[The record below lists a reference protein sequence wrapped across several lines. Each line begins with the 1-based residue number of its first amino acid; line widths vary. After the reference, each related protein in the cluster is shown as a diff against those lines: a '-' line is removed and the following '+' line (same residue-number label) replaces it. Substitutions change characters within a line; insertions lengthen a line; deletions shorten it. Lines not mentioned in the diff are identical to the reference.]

1 MSLLAT
7 VFDDKRLMC
16 ACLGVWLCL
25 LLGIFSHLGIMETQL
40 LGFGPSAHTRFV
52 GVAIDTW
59 YKWSLVATF
68 SFTNTLINDLS
79 GDSIVPFLT
88 NVVQD
93 HKTLYLPYSRLVCWA
108 ISSAWSFYVRMVS
121 VLSIF
126 LLMSQ
131 VDFVLIGALAD
142 LIVNTYTC
150 FRFMRGKVHD
160 PERFWSWL
168 HQQQEEDETQEREE
182 RHGSAPAPAA
192 AALEMSALD
201 GSARDADTSGL
212 LRQAP

>member
-16 ACLGVWLCL
+16 VCLGVWLCM
-25 LLGIFSHLGIMETQL
+25 LLGIFSHLGITETQML
-40 LGFGPSAHTRFV
+40 SFGPSPHTRFV

-59 YKWSLVATF
+59 YKWGLVAAF

-93 HKTLYLPYSRLVCWA
+93 HKTLYLPYSKAVCWG
-108 ISSAWSFYVRMVS
+108 ISSAWGFYVRMVS

-150 FRFMRGKVHD
+150 FRFMRGKVYD

-168 HQQQEEDETQEREE
+168 HTQEAGE
-182 RHGSAPAPAA
+182 AA
-192 AALEMSALD
+192 AARAAADAPPPGVPELEMSEL
-201 GSARDADTSGL
+201 GAREADTAGL
-212 LRQAP
+212 LRPAP